1 MTAETYFKSA
11 SNAGCPAGCPDGA
24 VTTTRAAETCSKS
37 TTIPIPIHE
46 VAEEHRLAANDSDED
61 HSKGEP
67 DNDWWHEVE
76 CRMEDD
82 FKADRDWWGEVD
94 SVIRADEAGDSN
106 GSIALVG
113 DEPRFKR
120 ELCAGR
126 CTGDAKRV
134 KRPG

>member
-1 MTAETYFKSA
+1 M
-11 SNAGCPAGCPDGA
+11 PDGA
-24 VTTTRAAETCSKS
+24 TTTARAAESYFRS
-37 TTIPIPIHE
+37 TTSPIPIHE
-46 VAEEHRLAANDSDED
+46 VAVEHSLAANDSEED

-82 FKADRDWWGEVD
+82 FKADRDWWDEVD
-94 SVIRADEAGDSN
+94 SAIRADEVGDSN
-106 GSIALVG
+106 GSTALVD

-126 CTGDAKRV
+126 CTGDAIRV